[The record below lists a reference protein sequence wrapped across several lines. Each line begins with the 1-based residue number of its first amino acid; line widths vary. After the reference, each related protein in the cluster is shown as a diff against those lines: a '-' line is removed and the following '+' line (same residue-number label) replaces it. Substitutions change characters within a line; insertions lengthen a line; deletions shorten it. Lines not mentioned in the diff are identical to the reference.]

1 MKLNDTIQ
9 DAIDLTTD
17 TLLEAKRGGVARS
30 LQYIRR
36 S

>member
-1 MKLNDTIQ
+1 MKLNDTIR

-17 TLLEAKRGGVARS
+17 TLLEAKRGVARS